1 MITIDARERRDILLC
16 VLKLSRAMIA
26 RCSVFHLCTL
36 APETINI
43 SLEQMKL
50 LIAFAQGGIK
60 MSSEIVMM
68 SSVMIMKSVGST

>member
-1 MITIDARERRDILLC
+1 MQGRRGILLC

-36 APETINI
+36 ASETINI

-50 LIAFAQGGIK
+50 LIAYAQGGIK
-60 MSSEIVMM
+60 MSSGIDLM
-68 SSVMIMKSVGST
+68 SLVMIKKIVGST